1 MTKTLVMIL
10 IGLTIIKGNY
20 IDENGDELKL
30 IKEAAHEEV
39 VATEEQMECESEV
52 GGDRLSGTDV
62 GAPNDGDGSIRD
74 SEAGIGSDSGNG
86 ESDNA
91 DTSEPVREYFGICT
105 ISHYCNC
112 SACCGQWAGGNT
124 ASGVPPTAG
133 RTVAH
138 NYLPFGTRV
147 LINGVEYV
155 VEDRGDDN
163 MSGGMWF
170 DVYCG
175 SHSEAL
181 QRGMY
186 DAEVYV
192 IY

>member
-1 MTKTLVMIL
+1 MLAL
-10 IGLTIIKGNY
+10 L
-20 IDENGDELKL
+20 
-30 IKEAAHEEV
+30 
-39 VATEEQMECESEV
+39 
-52 GGDRLSGTDV
+52 LSGLILLQKPEIIAELQTPEKVVSEIKTCEDIDIIEAQEETTD
-62 GAPNDGDGSIRD
+62 GWQ
-74 SEAGIGSDSGNG
+74 
-86 ESDNA
+86 
-91 DTSEPVREYFGICT
+91 YFGVCT
-105 ISHYCNC
+105 VSHYCNC
-112 SACCGQWAGGNT
+112 SICCGQWAGGGT
-124 ASGVPPTAG
+124 ASGVAPTPG

-170 DVYCG
+170 DVFCG

-181 QRGMY
+181 QKGLY
-186 DAEVYV
+186 NADVYV